1 MEVDLGRPDGSRIS
15 LDIFSAPIFDE
26 SGVMRS
32 AMSLFVDTSERR
44 RAESEQVRIQ
54 QELIAFQAA
63 ALAERSTPLI
73 PISDEIM
80 VLPLIGSLDT
90 ERGNQI
96 LDSLL
101 SGVSQTGTRVAIIDV
116 TGVRNIDTQAAQTL
130 TQAAQALRLL
140 GVEPVLTGIRAE
152 VAQTLVS
159 LGVPLDG
166 LATRST
172 LQSGIAYAN
181 RKKSR

>member
-1 MEVDLGRPDGSRIS
+1 MR
-15 LDIFSAPIFDE
+15 APILDE
-26 SGVMRS
+26 SGTMRS
-32 AMSLFVDTSERR
+32 AMSLFVDVSERKR
-44 RAESEQVRIQ
+44 SESERGRIQ

-73 PISDEIM
+73 PISDELL

-90 ERGNQI
+90 ERGQQI
-96 LDSLL
+96 LEVLL
-101 SGVSQTGTRVAIIDV
+101 SGVSHSGTRVAIIDV
-116 TGVRNIDTQAAQTL
+116 TGVRTLDTQAAQTL

-159 LGVPLDG
+159 LGVPLAG
-166 LATRST
+166 IVTRST